1 MAPASEHLLSEVAI
15 ICRLAEALLGAG
27 HAVPWREFA
36 GNYDLVRDRIA
47 RVVPGCQDYNSRVR
61 EPDGFVLPHA
71 PRDSRQFNGTANGK
85 ANFTVSELEY
95 PQVPEGRLLLQTM
108 RSHDQYNTT
117 IYGLDDRYRG
127 VKDGRRVV
135 FVNPDDIEELGFKDG
150 QMVNI
155 VSEWKDDPTGVVERR
170 AESFRIVSYPTA
182 HGCVA
187 TYFPEAN
194 PLVPLDSKADISGTP
209 TSKSVIVRLEAI

>member
-1 MAPASEHLLSEVAI
+1 
-15 ICRLAEALLGAG
+15 
-27 HAVPWREFA
+27 
-36 GNYDLVRDRIA
+36 
-47 RVVPGCQDYNSRVR
+47 
-61 EPDGFVLPHA
+61 
-71 PRDSRQFNGTANGK
+71 
-85 ANFTVSELEY
+85 
-95 PQVPEGRLLLQTM
+95 
-108 RSHDQYNTT
+108 
-117 IYGLDDRYRG
+117 

-135 FVNPDDIEELGFKDG
+135 FVNPDDIARLGFADG

-209 TSKSVIVRLEAI
+209 TSKSVIVRLEAAI